1 MFKRFIGDRTFY
13 RRVLSVS
20 VPIVIQNAITMF
32 VSLLDNIMV
41 GQVGTYQMSGVS
53 IVNTLFFVFN
63 LCIFGA
69 LGGAGI
75 FSSQFF
81 GSHNQEGIRHT
92 FRFKILICTAL
103 TVLVIGLFL
112 AFGTNLISLY
122 LQGEGDP
129 QDAAHTLQ
137 YGLEY
142 LQVMI
147 FGMVPFALSHA
158 YASTLRETGKATVS
172 MIAAVAAVLVNLV
185 LNFVLI
191 FGHLGLPAMGVKGA
205 AIATVISRLVEL
217 AIVAG
222 WTHLNPD
229 RNPYIRGVYRSLYI
243 PGRLLKDIFIKGMPL
258 LVNEFLFSLGNAING
273 QLQSTCGLDVLPA
286 SNISSTI
293 HNVACVAFIAIGNAV
308 GIIMG
313 QMMGAGESKEKIQ
326 DSYTKTAALSVVAST
341 VLGIGLVAISG
352 LFPQIYNTT
361 DEIRSLATKLI
372 CVAACS
378 IPFSA
383 YVHAA
388 YFAMRSG
395 GKTIITLVF
404 DSGFIWAFSIPLT
417 FVLCH
422 YTDLNIVYIA
432 FVPVFADILKTA
444 FGYYVIKK
452 GDWIQNLAKR

>member
-1 MFKRFIGDRTFY
+1 MFQRYIGDRNFY

-69 LGGAGI
+69 IAGAGI

-81 GSHNQEGIRHT
+81 GSHNQEGIRHA
-92 FRFKILICTAL
+92 FRFKVLICLAL
-103 TVLVIGLFL
+103 TVFVMGLFL
-112 AFGTNLISLY
+112 ICGADLIGLY
-122 LQGEGDP
+122 LLGEGDP
-129 QDAAHTLQ
+129 QDAANTLQ

-147 FGMVPFALSHA
+147 FGMIPFALSHA
-158 YASTLRETGKATVS
+158 YASTLRETNKATIS
-172 MIAAVAAVLVNLV
+172 MIAAVTAVLVNLV
-185 LNFVLI
+185 LNYILI

-205 AIATVISRLVEL
+205 ATATVISRVVEL

-243 PGRLLKDIFIKGMPL
+243 PGKLLKDIFIKGMPL
-258 LVNEFLFSLGNAING
+258 LINEFLFSLGNAINS
-273 QLQSTCGLDVLPA
+273 QLQSTCGLEVLPA
-286 SNISSTI
+286 SNISTTI

-326 DSYTKTAALSVVAST
+326 DSYRKTAVLSVVASS

-352 LFPQIYNTT
+352 LFPRIYNTT
-361 DEIRSLATKLI
+361 DEVRTLATKLI

-417 FVLCH
+417 YLLCH
-422 YTDLNIVYIA
+422 FTDLHVVYIA
-432 FVPVFADILKTA
+432 FVPVVADILKTV